1 MLMLDNIKQKYLS
14 KLKDAGSVGLRCCQI
29 EPEDELNVLELFS
42 DDTYYFSEDENG
54 ALWLNWE

>member
-1 MLMLDNIKQKYLS
+1 MLDIKQKYLS
-14 KLKDAGSVGLRCCQI
+14 KLKEAGSVGLRCCQI

-42 DDTYYFSEDENG
+42 DDAYYFTEDKNG